1 MKRNCPGKQF
11 IAAPPEDSTCAC
23 NECEYMKQNTLAK
36 VYNTLKY
43 MAPQVEVDAQVA
55 EKAIVPIK
63 RMLDISRSLGLIK

>member
-1 MKRNCPGKQF
+1 
-11 IAAPPEDSTCAC
+11 
-23 NECEYMKQNTLAK
+23 MKQNTLAK